1 MKSVFVFPPL
11 RKHQAGQHDQ
21 STHGSWSNLS
31 EKERLT
37 QEKITN
43 IKTQEPSADGEF
55 TGGVEATYESKN
67 GQKIRL
73 THDNFKYPDGKIE
86 METSASVSI
95 DGGFKQVGF
104 LTSSRSSNFSGDAT
118 IDSIFVESDYQRMGI
133 ATAMLTIA
141 RNYSQDKIQINHSFS
156 LTEDAEG
163 WAGIVKH
170 LAGQHDQQSH
180 GNWASEAGIP
190 IPKNP
195 DGTFVEAVFPKDFHK
210 KLTEKEFQ
218 SVGNYQHDGYKEI
231 NKVLRNPKNFEEP
244 YQQYMSSTIEAID
257 SAIVKAGEVVPDN
270 TAVFRVVHD
279 KFFMGAPVLGVPPI
293 EIGSVIT
300 DKGYTSTTMIDLS
313 KLTQD
318 EKSSYARSNK
328 MLIRIDLGKNK
339 SGLAVNSIYENTNK
353 VGLFT
358 LQEREFLLPRGT
370 SFEYAGF
377 DKVNKIHVLK
387 RLP

>member
-11 RKHQAGQHDQ
+11 RKHLAGQHDQ
-21 STHGSWSNLS
+21 S
-31 EKERLT
+31 
-37 QEKITN
+37 
-43 IKTQEPSADGEF
+43 
-55 TGGVEATYESKN
+55 
-67 GQKIRL
+67 
-73 THDNFKYPDGKIE
+73 
-86 METSASVSI
+86 
-95 DGGFKQVGF
+95 
-104 LTSSRSSNFSGDAT
+104 
-118 IDSIFVESDYQRMGI
+118 
-133 ATAMLTIA
+133 
-141 RNYSQDKIQINHSFS
+141 
-156 LTEDAEG
+156 
-163 WAGIVKH
+163 
-170 LAGQHDQQSH
+170 SH

-190 IPKNP
+190 IPENP
-195 DGTFVEAVFPKDFHK
+195 DGTFVEAVFSKDFYK

-231 NKVLRNPKNFEEP
+231 NKVLRFPEKNAEGLETW
-244 YQQYMSSTIEAID
+244 SDTIEAID
-257 SAIVKAGEVVPDN
+257 SAIVKAGEVIPDN

-313 KLTQD
+313 KLTSD

-339 SGLAVNSIYENTNK
+339 SGLAVNSIYENYNK

-377 DKVNKIHVLK
+377 DEVNKIHVLK